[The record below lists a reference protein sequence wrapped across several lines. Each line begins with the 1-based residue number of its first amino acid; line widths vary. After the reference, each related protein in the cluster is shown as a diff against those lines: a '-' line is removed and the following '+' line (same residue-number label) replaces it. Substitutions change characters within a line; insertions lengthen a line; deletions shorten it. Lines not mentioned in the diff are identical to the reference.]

1 MPPPQSI
8 SGRNRRGAVQLC
20 RKLAA
25 LNSTCCAPPLENPL
39 ACHISETPM
48 HPKATADP
56 LGNSLN
62 FGDANTVINNPTFG
76 LAESGEGGRTIE
88 LQARFQF

>member
-1 MPPPQSI
+1 
-8 SGRNRRGAVQLC
+8 
-20 RKLAA
+20 
-25 LNSTCCAPPLENPL
+25 
-39 ACHISETPM
+39 M

-76 LAESGEGGRTIE
+76 LAESGEAGHTIE
-88 LQARFQF
+88 LQARFEF